1 MSSIK
6 TTYIAASSISPIIKH
21 DPRYFYIMDN
31 GVVAKH
37 GQPLMLDKTKR
48 KEWCNTYCNPG
59 PGSYNPPA

>member
-6 TTYIAASSISPIIKH
+6 TTYIAASSISPLIKH

-37 GQPLMLDKTKR
+37 VQPLMLDKTKR

-59 PGSYNPPA
+59 LGSYNPPA